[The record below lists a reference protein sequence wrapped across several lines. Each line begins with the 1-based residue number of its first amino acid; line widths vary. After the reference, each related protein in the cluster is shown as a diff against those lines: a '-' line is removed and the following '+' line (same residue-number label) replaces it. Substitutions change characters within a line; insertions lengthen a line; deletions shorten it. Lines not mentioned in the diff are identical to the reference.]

1 MIRYRDAMREDAT
14 TIATLHAESWRVTYR
29 GSYRDEFL
37 DGPVFQDRMG
47 VWNKRLSMP
56 APNQFVVLAEEEGL
70 VVGFAC
76 AYGRDD
82 EQWGSLLDN
91 IHVRR
96 QQHRQGVGTG
106 LASEVARWCRANYT
120 DCGLY
125 LWVIAQ
131 NHQAR
136 RFYERLGATDQR
148 WRGRT
153 ARCSP
158 LCVDGAHRHR
168 ARSKVN
174 IVNVR
179 AQLEPTAS
187 LRVAVAQRQGR

>member
-1 MIRYRDAMREDAT
+1 MIRYREATYEDAI

-29 GSYRDEFL
+29 GSYRDEYL
-37 DGPVFQDRMG
+37 DGPVFQDRID
-47 VWNKRLSMP
+47 VWERRLSTRS
-56 APNQFVVLAEEEGL
+56 ANQFVVLAEEEDL

-76 AYGRDD
+76 AYGHDD

-96 QQHRQGVGTG
+96 EGHRRGTG
-106 LASEVARWCRANYT
+106 TRLVSEVARWCRANYG

-136 RFYERLGATDQR
+136 RFYERLGATD
-148 WRGRT
+148 RGGALR
-153 ARCSP
+153 APSAGGGEPCNVRRYAWAAP
-158 LCVDGAHRHR
+158 IDIAHR
-168 ARSKVN
+168 
-174 IVNVR
+174 
-179 AQLEPTAS
+179 
-187 LRVAVAQRQGR
+187 

>member
-1 MIRYRDAMREDAT
+1 MIRYREAMREDAT

-96 QQHRQGVGTG
+96 QQHWQGVGTG
-106 LASEVARWCRANYT
+106 LTPEETGVCDSNT
-120 DCGLY
+120 SDC
-125 LWVIAQ
+125 
-131 NHQAR
+131 
-136 RFYERLGATDQR
+136 
-148 WRGRT
+148 
-153 ARCSP
+153 S
-158 LCVDGAHRHR
+158 
-168 ARSKVN
+168 
-174 IVNVR
+174 VR
-179 AQLEPTAS
+179 KGIIL
-187 LRVAVAQRQGR
+187 

>member
-1 MIRYRDAMREDAT
+1 MIRYREAMREDAT

-37 DGPVFQDRMG
+37 DGPVFQDRTG

-96 QQHRQGVGTG
+96 QQHRQGLGTG
-106 LASEVARWCRANYT
+106 LVSEVARWCRAHYA

-136 RFYERLGATDQR
+136 RFYERLGATD
-148 WRGRT
+148 RGGELRAPSAGGGEPRDVRRYAWT
-153 ARCSP
+153 PPIDIARVP
-158 LCVDGAHRHR
+158 
-168 ARSKVN
+168 K
-174 IVNVR
+174 
-179 AQLEPTAS
+179 
-187 LRVAVAQRQGR
+187 

>member
-1 MIRYRDAMREDAT
+1 MIRYREAMREDAP

-37 DGPVFQDRMG
+37 DGLVFQERMG

-82 EQWGSLLDN
+82 EQWGSFLDN

-96 QQHRQGVGTG
+96 QQDRQGVGTG
-106 LASEVARWCRANYT
+106 LVSEVACWSRANYT
-120 DCGLY
+120 DGGLS
-125 LWVIAQ
+125 LWVIAE

-136 RFYERLGATDQR
+136 RLYGGHGAKAC
-148 WRGRT
+148 G
-153 ARCSP
+153 
-158 LCVDGAHRHR
+158 
-168 ARSKVN
+168 
-174 IVNVR
+174 
-179 AQLEPTAS
+179 
-187 LRVAVAQRQGR
+187 

>member
-1 MIRYRDAMREDAT
+1 MIRYREAMREDAA
-14 TIATLHAESWRVTYR
+14 TIAALHAESWRVTYR

-56 APNQFVVLAEEEGL
+56 PPNQFVVLAEEEGL

-82 EQWGSLLDN
+82 EKWGSLLDN

-96 QQHRQGVGTG
+96 QQHRQGAGTG
-106 LASEVARWCRANYT
+106 LVSEVARWCRANYT

-136 RFYERLGATDQR
+136 RFYERLGATDRGGANSRLQR
-148 WRGRT
+148 TALSRGR
-153 ARCSP
+153 
-158 LCVDGAHRHR
+158 
-168 ARSKVN
+168 
-174 IVNVR
+174 
-179 AQLEPTAS
+179 
-187 LRVAVAQRQGR
+187 